1 MLLKFEL
8 LAVTGIEIS
17 ICSII
22 DYIISLVALL
32 NILLIYL
39 GKCIGF
45 EAVPEETEIKNPLL
59 VFSKGFGNDGKWEKT
74 NMLLFEVKGKN

>member
-8 LAVTGIEIS
+8 LAITGIEIS
-17 ICSII
+17 ICSIV

-39 GKCIGF
+39 EKRIGF
-45 EAVPEETEIKNPLL
+45 EAVPEETEI
-59 VFSKGFGNDGKWEKT
+59 
-74 NMLLFEVKGKN
+74 